1 MSNTHIM
8 IQLPFTLYLHSYS
21 LRFHLRH
28 VPGFDALAL
37 IDLAAD
43 YGFDGVCL
51 SANGPSYRD
60 LGSME
65 PARFAQ
71 IRARL
76 AERGLLC
83 DLDTSGTDPAHLQ
96 TLLGVAQAVGA
107 QKLRTYTRYDAAPDE
122 QVAWTIRDLTAVSPH
137 AAAANI
143 TIMLENHEKMTG
155 EEIARILTAV
165 NHPHIAALYDYG
177 NSMMVLED
185 PLDAL
190 DHMAPWSRS
199 AHLKD
204 HVMIRGEEAGNGR
217 LTVLGVPIGTGYLPI
232 VEITQR
238 LLAAG
243 CSHIVFENSWGYAAP
258 IRSDRI
264 TPIGLNQLG
273 HGSFRF
279 ATPPFHPNH
288 VLLNPDCLPP
298 AQLVQLERTMFEQNL
313 AWLREQFQ
321 NRD

>member
-1 MSNTHIM
+1 MT
-8 IQLPFTLYLHSYS
+8 QLPFTLYLHSYS

-43 YGFDGVCL
+43 HGFDGVCL
-51 SANGPSYRD
+51 SANGPNYRD

-76 AERGLLC
+76 EQRGLLC
-83 DLDTSGTDPAHLQ
+83 DLDTSGTDPDHLR

-107 QKLRTYTRYDAAPDE
+107 QKLRTYTRYDAEPEA
-122 QVAWTIRDLTAVSPH
+122 QVEWTIRDLTAVSPH
-137 AAAANI
+137 AAAHNI

-155 EEIARILTAV
+155 AEIARILTAV

-190 DHMAPWSRS
+190 THMAPWSRS

-204 HVMIRGEEAGNGR
+204 HVMIRPQDGENGR

-232 VEITQR
+232 VDITRR
-238 LLAAG
+238 LLTAG
-243 CSHIVFENSWGYAAP
+243 CTNIVFENSWGYSAP
-258 IRSDRI
+258 IQPDRI
-264 TPIGLNQLG
+264 TAVGLNQLG
-273 HGSFRF
+273 CGSFRF
-279 ATPPFHPNH
+279 AAPPFHDNH
-288 VLLNPDCLPP
+288 ALLNPDDLSPE
-298 AQLVQLERTMFEQNL
+298 QLVTIERTIFEQNL
-313 AWLREQFQ
+313 AWVRKQLSVIGKQ
-321 NRD
+321 